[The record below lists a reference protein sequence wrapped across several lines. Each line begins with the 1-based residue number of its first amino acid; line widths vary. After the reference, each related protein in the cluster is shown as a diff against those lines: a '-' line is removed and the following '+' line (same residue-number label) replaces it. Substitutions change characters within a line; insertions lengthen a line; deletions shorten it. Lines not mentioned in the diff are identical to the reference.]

1 MQLIIDVITISFN
14 DAQNLN
20 SEIALKTLSAMLITI
35 YGHSLQRVV
44 SYLHYCKSVIELA
57 LLSQTKT
64 LFKEV

>member
-14 DAQNLN
+14 NEQNLN

-35 YGHSLQRVV
+35 YGHSPQKVV
-44 SYLHYCKSVIELA
+44 SYLHYCKSVIELV
-57 LLSQTKT
+57 LFSQTKV